1 MISMRLI
8 FLCFV
13 VLFFSCQE
21 KKQTMALYPSESS
34 QERVDWDIQRLADP
48 ITGKIPKN
56 IRQKELLFSKNLPKS
71 NSFSKNNWQHR
82 GPYNVG
88 GRTRALCLDV
98 LDENTILAG
107 GASGGMFRST
117 DGGQSWNM
125 TTEPS
130 QEHRISC
137 LSQDRRPGKENIW
150 YFGTGENRGSYVI
163 NESLYGNGIWK
174 SIDGGLSWD
183 SLPMTTTNTPTSL
196 DGDFDFM
203 FSLKTD
209 PSNDSLDVVYA
220 ATRGDIYR
228 TEDGGTNWSKQLGG
242 ANSNYYQY
250 TDIEVTSSG
259 IVYATISSNC
269 TDKGIWRSA
278 DGQNWSNI
286 VPPTFAPGYSR
297 VEIGVSPSNENV
309 VYFVAAETTGY
320 GQFSQTFFN
329 GSTWS
334 SLWKYEYL
342 SGDGTGVG
350 GRWTDLSANIPAN
363 NIASFDNFN
372 AQGSYDLLV
381 SVHPTDTNLIILGGT
396 NLWRSTDGFTS
407 PNNTSIIGGYMAG
420 SVEGHENWGSYE
432 NHHPDQHEIIYLPSN
447 DDILLNGNDGG
458 VYKTL
463 NIFKDTVDWISL
475 NNGYN
480 TTQLYTATISKN
492 ANSNVMHAGLQDN
505 GNRVTFSSNSNST
518 WKMPFNGDGMI
529 GGIADNEEDFY
540 LSIQRGVLYKMKLD
554 NTGAAIAFQ
563 RMDPASSDST
573 NYRWKNP
580 MTIDENND
588 NVLYWSERNKIWRHN
603 SLNSIAYNNSNNKS
617 DFGWDLLN
625 NLPVGSNLGGK
636 AITTLNSSTS
646 PSDILY
652 FGVSPA
658 DLFRIDN
665 ASSGNSIINNLGTPK
680 TQGNSYC
687 ADIAINPDDADEII
701 AVFSNYGV
709 YSLNHSVDGGQ
720 SWKIIGGNLEETY
733 SGAGNGPSCR
743 TAAIVPFDNDT
754 LYLVG
759 TTVGLFGTTNIAPA
773 RFGQQFAYEDSTVW
787 QQIGF
792 EEFGSTIVED
802 IQFRRS
808 DNLLVV
814 ATYGNGVY
822 QINLNS
828 SNILLSSNDILSEQL
843 ELNIYPNPTSQSI
856 NISISK
862 NNLNE
867 YRWVIYN
874 ELGSIVNQS
883 RTIKTSGIVN
893 EKIDVSNLKSGVYF
907 ISFIFGEKVLTKEFI
922 KN

>member
-1 MISMRLI
+1 MKFIKLSVILS
-8 FLCFV
+8 LL
-13 VLFFSCQE
+13 VLFSCQE
-21 KKQTMALYPSESS
+21 KKQGIALYPSENPK
-34 QERVDWDIQRLADP
+34 ERVEWDLQRLADP
-48 ITGKIPKN
+48 NTGEIPKN
-56 IRQKELLFSKNLPKS
+56 IRQKELLFAKNLPKS
-71 NSFSKNNWQHR
+71 KSFSKNNWLHR

-117 DGGQSWNM
+117 DGGQSWTM
-125 TTEPS
+125 TTDPS

-137 LSQDRRPGKENIW
+137 LTQDRRPGKENVW

-163 NESLYGNGIWK
+163 NVSLYGNGIWK

-183 SLPMTTTNTPTSL
+183 SLPITTTNTPTSL

-228 TEDGGTNWSKQLGG
+228 TEDGGGSWTKQLGG
-242 ANSNYYQY
+242 PNNNYYQY
-250 TDIEVTSSG
+250 TDVEVTSTG
-259 IVYATISSNC
+259 VVYATISSNC
-269 TDKGIWRSA
+269 GDKGIWRSD
-278 DGQNWSNI
+278 DGQTWKNI
-286 VPPTFAPGYSR
+286 LPTNFPPGYSR

-309 VYFVAAETTGY
+309 VYFIAAETTGY
-320 GQFSQTFFN
+320 GQLSQTFFG

-342 SGDGTGVG
+342 SGDGTGTG
-350 GRWTDLSANIPAN
+350 GVWTDLSSNIPN
-363 NIASFDNFN
+363 NSTTFDNFN

-381 SVHPTDTNLIILGGT
+381 SVHPKDTNLVIIGGT

-407 PNNTSIIGGYMAG
+407 QNNTSIIGGYMQG

-432 NHHPDQHEIIYLPSN
+432 NHHPDQHEIIYLPSDN
-447 DDILLNGNDGG
+447 DVMLNGNDGG

-463 NIFKDTVDWISL
+463 DVYKDTVDWISL

-480 TTQLYTATISKN
+480 TTQLYVASISKN
-492 ANSNVMHAGLQDN
+492 ANSQVMHAGLQDN

-529 GGIADNEEDFY
+529 AGIADNEEDFY

-554 NTGAAIAFQ
+554 NTGAATAFQ
-563 RMDPASSDST
+563 RMDPAAADST

-580 MTIDENND
+580 MTMDENND

-603 SLNSIAYNNSNNKS
+603 TLSSIPYNNSNDKS
-617 DFGWDLLN
+617 NFGWDFFSDSLQTQMD
-625 NLPVGSNLGGK
+625 
-636 AITTLNSSTS
+636 ITTLNSSVN
-646 PSDILY
+646 PPDILY
-652 FGVSPA
+652 FGTSSKYMY
-658 DLFRIDN
+658 RIDN
-665 ASSGNSIINNLGTPK
+665 ASVGDPPKSILTGPPTGSNSFT
-680 TQGNSYC
+680 
-687 ADIAINPDDADEII
+687 ADIAINPLDANEII
-701 AVFSNYGV
+701 CVYSNYSV
-709 YSLNHSVDGGQ
+709 YSLFHSLDGGQ
-720 SWKIIGGNLEETY
+720 SWEKIAGNLEET
-733 SGAGNGPSCR
+733 STGSGNGPSCR
-743 TAAIVPFDNDT
+743 TALIIPFDNDT

-759 TTVGLFGTTNIAPA
+759 TTVGLFGTRELDGVNTI
-773 RFGQQFAYEDSTVW
+773 W

-802 IQFRRS
+802 LTFRLS

-822 QINLNS
+822 QINLS
-828 SNILLSSNDILSEQL
+828 SPNILLSNNEISFNDID
-843 ELNIYPNPTSQSI
+843 LNIFPNPAKDHI
-856 NISISK
+856 NLSF
-862 NNLNE
+862 NLTNE

-874 ELGSIVNQS
+874 ELGAIVNQS
-883 RTIKTSGIVN
+883 RTKKSYGNTT
-893 EKIDVSNLKSGVYF
+893 EKIDVSELKSGVYF
-907 ISFIFGEKVLTKEFI
+907 ISIIKDGNAITKEFI
-922 KN
+922 IN